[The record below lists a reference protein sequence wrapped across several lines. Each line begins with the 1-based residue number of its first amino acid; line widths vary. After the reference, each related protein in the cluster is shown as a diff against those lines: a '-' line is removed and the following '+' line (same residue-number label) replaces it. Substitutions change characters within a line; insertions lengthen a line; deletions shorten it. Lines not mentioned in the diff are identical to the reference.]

1 MRNLGSYFKRKS
13 KLSCNYTEKEF
24 MTVQLKPVGY
34 YWNYFLHAN
43 EEQLKL

>member
-1 MRNLGSYFKRKS
+1 
-13 KLSCNYTEKEF
+13 

-43 EEQLKL
+43 EEQLKLQKHIATYIDYERTYAYKELFLQ